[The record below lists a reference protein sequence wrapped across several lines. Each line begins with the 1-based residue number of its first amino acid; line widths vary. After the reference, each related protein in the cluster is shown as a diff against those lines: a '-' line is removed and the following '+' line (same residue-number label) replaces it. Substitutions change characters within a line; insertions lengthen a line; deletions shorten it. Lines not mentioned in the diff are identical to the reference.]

1 MKRKQFNISSI
12 CEADKYNIKTSEKDI
27 IMKDTFNFYKIENN
41 YYCPHCGKK
50 I

>member
-1 MKRKQFNISSI
+1 MKRKQFNKSSM

-27 IMKDTFNFYKIENN
+27 IMRDTFNFDKIENN